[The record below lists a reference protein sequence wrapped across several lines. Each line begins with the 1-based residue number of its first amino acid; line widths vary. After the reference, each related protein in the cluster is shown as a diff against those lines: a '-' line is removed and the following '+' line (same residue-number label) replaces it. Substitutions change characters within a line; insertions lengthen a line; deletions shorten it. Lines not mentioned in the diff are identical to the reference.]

1 MKRLGTI
8 VVAVLAMLSL
18 GAAPAGA
25 KGDPQGPHIREW
37 FCILDLG
44 TWHCVPPGVLATSGG
59 PSEPSVNWECDDP
72 ADPLCSQDDAGAVV
86 FGPPDGT
93 HFAGTENLIRAD
105 LYAGQPCPQG
115 TSGFVPLPFG
125 DYQYCHHYAH

>member
-59 PSEPSVNWECDDP
+59 PSEPSVNWGATTRQTRSAVRTTQGQSSSGHPTEPTSP
-72 ADPLCSQDDAGAVV
+72 APR
-86 FGPPDGT
+86 T
-93 HFAGTENLIRAD
+93 
-105 LYAGQPCPQG
+105 
-115 TSGFVPLPFG
+115 
-125 DYQYCHHYAH
+125 